1 MENEETDD
9 EDPSQQRLFK
19 ESEDEQEAA
28 LAVSE
33 SNGHDDEATM
43 TGLIPESALPWN
55 ISELSDFSF
64 SMIFV
69 GEAEDTDGICT
80 KRAVVSEAINIVS
93 S

>member
-28 LAVSE
+28 LAALE

-43 TGLIPESALPWN
+43 TGLIPDSPLETCSKPVSFLHYPGTSQSCL
-55 ISELSDFSF
+55 ISPSP
-64 SMIFV
+64 
-69 GEAEDTDGICT
+69 
-80 KRAVVSEAINIVS
+80 
-93 S
+93 